1 MLLLSSHSWLKRSLW
16 VCFLIC
22 KRAVGNGEWVWT
34 GYSGELFSTL
44 ILSWTSGALWSCSV
58 SLCGS
63 EETLSYQEG
72 TDCLVIFL
80 HFQGLRSII
89 PFRFCCPL
97 APKTLPHPYNQ
108 RCPPQQSPGRV
119 GKPMA
124 HCLRE
129 SHLHLVP
136 WLSLSA
142 SHSCSCWPVFAA
154 ICISNKLI
162 KATN

>member
-1 MLLLSSHSWLKRSLW
+1 MQGITETALPVLFPSALSFPIVQKQLLEGLEL
-16 VCFLIC
+16 CF
-22 KRAVGNGEWVWT
+22 
-34 GYSGELFSTL
+34 YSKNLLGDGHE
-44 ILSWTSGALWSCSV
+44 
-58 SLCGS
+58 
-63 EETLSYQEG
+63 SYQEG

-97 APKTLPHPYNQ
+97 APRTLPHPCNQ
-108 RCPPQQSPGRV
+108 RCPPQQSSGRV

-142 SHSCSCWPVFAA
+142 SHSCSC
-154 ICISNKLI
+154 
-162 KATN
+162 